1 MTIPQTIQVKEK
13 EKSSSPG
20 TQDSTEMSSIER
32 PKDARSQD
40 LQHRG
45 VGIQVSPESFGIEN
59 DFGAPFVEDNLKYF
73 MGKHASGSDLP
84 ANDLVLQLELE
95 KLRLQVEE
103 TKLKTV
109 QEETQLAR
117 ARLNLRKL
125 EVNTNSG
132 DNIKY
137 IDEFKRYYI
146 NKITVQYLTLGYNK
160 FQRKQISS
168 YPGFRVSI
176 F

>member
-1 MTIPQTIQVKEK
+1 MNNHQCDDTSNDKVKEK
-13 EKSSSPG
+13 EKSSSSG
-20 TQDSTEMSSIER
+20 TQDYTKLTKVSFIER
-32 PKDARSQD
+32 PEDARYQD

-59 DFGAPFVEDNLKYF
+59 DFGAPSVEDNLEYF
-73 MGKHASGSDLP
+73 MGKHASESDSP
-84 ANDLVLQLELE
+84 ANDLVLQMELE

-109 QEETQLAR
+109 QEETQLAK

-132 DNIKY
+132 DNIKIY
-137 IDEFKRYYI
+137 
-146 NKITVQYLTLGYNK
+146 
-160 FQRKQISS
+160 
-168 YPGFRVSI
+168 
-176 F
+176 